1 VVRAV
6 ELGGLPTL
14 LANAYRFSALFYMKD
29 AGIAF
34 VIFGE
39 QPELPFKELTKH
51 SGRWLHVGPKRAYT
65 SKPLYCE
72 AGFTV
77 TVCYWS
83 YHAFRGIYT
92 QSRMLKELTFTACDR
107 LEGAWRAV

>member
-1 VVRAV
+1 MVQAV
-6 ELGGLPTL
+6 EFGGLPTL
-14 LANAYRFSALFYMKD
+14 LANAYRFAVLFYMND
-29 AGIAF
+29 AGIVF
-34 VIFGE
+34 VVLGE

-51 SGRWLHVGPKRAYT
+51 SGRWLRVSPKRAYK

-77 TVCYWS
+77 MVCYRS

-92 QSRMLKELTFTACDR
+92 HSRMLTELTFTACDR